1 MLYSGSHLPGSAVLH
16 SGPVA
21 QHCSIS
27 NKYELLPA
35 CRSIRKNNSLVNQVH
50 NVTLDTTLVAS
61 GMKTPGINRL
71 TKANTRDKG
80 DKSRQTPGIKGT
92 NQQTYTAIK

>member
-1 MLYSGSHLPGSAVLH
+1 M
-16 SGPVA
+16 
-21 QHCSIS
+21 
-27 NKYELLPA
+27 
-35 CRSIRKNNSLVNQVH
+35 NQVH

-80 DKSRQTPGIKGT
+80 DKSRLTPGIKGS